1 MDEVFPNKVDRAF
14 LHHSLEKL
22 EMNYEMIKFSE
33 AGIMLLRN
41 NPHILFAPNTSAKVQ
56 SVIANA
62 NESFAIV
69 DTITN
74 YAQHWLANSERLR
87 SSVIRSKSFQSSY
100 IFSQS
105 IAKKDELCD
114 QLFFMSSFTCLLRK
128 TGLSGGK
135 KTTVVEK
142 SQIPTWLEESKKKA
156 TNLFEILELKLD
168 RIDEA
173 ANRWLSFSTN
183 VSLNVWKGFK
193 TEYDAESYFKTKA
206 YHEKV
211 GVLAIVAFE
220 TDEKGDL
227 GSNVRYKI
235 RQNSTLIAS
244 PTHEEL
250 PPFWTPTMRPDMI
263 AVRKYFI
270 NGFVIIQDI
279 IERSIMEVVTN
290 KTIKEPG
297 LHLATFPVPCN
308 TRDHFL
314 FTVSYVMP
322 LCMTVAWAY
331 SVAMLVQ
338 YIVYE
343 KEQGLKEVTR
353 LMGLSNAVHWVAW
366 FISAFIQM
374 QVIAVLTTLILKL
387 GNVLP
392 QSNFFL
398 IWAFLTLYNIAN
410 IMFSFLVSVLY
421 SKAKVA
427 AACAG
432 IIYFLTYVPYL
443 YLSIMEDSHLLGRK
457 VSRYSKY
464 MASLCSTT
472 AFGLG
477 AKYFAVYEVQGTGVQ
492 LENLGYSPFQNDTFN
507 LADVVKM
514 MIIDSVLYALLAWYI
529 EAVFP
534 GNFGL
539 PRPVYF
545 PFTKSYWFP
554 KRRKSLGTSEAA
566 IKDGYLDNNHVPET
580 DLDETENRILEEEPT
595 DLQLGVSI
603 KNLSKSFKLNL
614 KPAVDNL
621 SLNLYQ
627 SQITALLGH
636 NGAGKTT
643 TMSILTGMIPASS
656 GTASVYGNNIQDGM
670 DLIRKSLGM
679 CPQHNVLFESLTVEE
694 HLWFYASLKGM
705 SNNDIYYAVNTLLR
719 DIGME
724 LKRVDLVDSLSGGMK
739 RKLSVAIA
747 FIGNAK
753 LVILD
758 EPTAGVD
765 PYARRA
771 IWDLIL
777 KFKKGRTI
785 LLSTHFME
793 EADFLADR
801 IAIMSSGKLRCC
813 GSSMYLK
820 CNYGSGYHLTLVKDR
835 QRVTKEHT
843 PLASQRQIST
853 ISESN
858 YTIDSDLNGNSASG
872 DSSICS
878 STLSGSI
885 VAFIAKF
892 IQGVYLDWESSR
904 EISFTLPYAQRS
916 KFSQLLEALQQSTS
930 QLGILSFGV
939 RDTSLEEVFIKAICD
954 SQATINSSKEERY
967 KQIFNWFHRRT
978 AKLTSPI
985 TSTATSPVDSSKT
998 APEASNGHL
1007 TTPKKKIAI
1016 FVTTPDSQA
1025 ESSLNGTVNDEVCG
1039 ETPNK
1044 ELRRGNSFTELCHK
1058 VKGYPSLGMFSN
1070 VAFSP

>member
-1 MDEVFPNKVDRAF
+1 M
-14 LHHSLEKL
+14 H
-22 EMNYEMIKFSE
+22 YEMIKFSE
-33 AGIMLLRN
+33 AGIFLLRN
-41 NPHILFAPNTSAKVQ
+41 NPHILFAPNTSEKVQ
-56 SVIANA
+56 AIVENA
-62 NESFAIV
+62 NRSFAMV
-69 DTITN
+69 DTVTH
-74 YAQHWLANSERLR
+74 YAQIWLETSQRLR
-87 SSVIRSKSFQSSY
+87 KSVVQSKSFQTSY
-100 IFSQS
+100 IFSES
-105 IAKKDELCD
+105 VKKRDQICD
-114 QLFFMSSFTCLLRK
+114 QLFFMTSITCLMRK
-128 TGLSGGK
+128 SGLSGSRNSK
-135 KTTVVEK
+135 DDDTSSSK
-142 SQIPTWLEESKKKA
+142 SMPKWLEESKQKA
-156 TNLFEILELKLD
+156 RNFFEVLEFKLD
-168 RIDEA
+168 QIDEA
-173 ANRWLSFSTN
+173 ANRWLSISSN
-183 VSLNVWKGFK
+183 VSLNIWKGFESERK
-193 TEYDAESYFKTKA
+193 AESWFKHEA
-206 YHEKV
+206 YKQQV
-211 GVLAIVAFE
+211 GVLAIVSFE
-220 TDEKGDL
+220 TDKNGDI
-227 GSNVRYKI
+227 GSNVKYKI

-250 PPFWTPTMRPDMI
+250 PNFWTPTIRADMAI
-263 AVRKYFI
+263 ARKYFI

-279 IERSIMEVVTN
+279 VERSIIEVVTN
-290 KTIKEPG
+290 RTIKEPG
-297 LHLATFPVPCN
+297 LHLTTFPVPCN

-374 QVIAVLTTLILKL
+374 QVIAVVTSLILKL
-387 GNVLP
+387 GSVLP

-398 IWAFLTLYNIAN
+398 IWGFLSLYNIAN

-443 YLSIMEDSHLLGRK
+443 YLSIMEDSHMLGRK
-457 VSRYSKY
+457 VSPRSKY
-464 MASLCSTT
+464 IASLCSTT

-492 LENLGYSPFQNDTFN
+492 LANLGYSPFQNDQFN
-507 LADVVKM
+507 LTDVVKM
-514 MIIDSVLYALLAWYI
+514 MIVDSILYALLAWYI

-534 GNFGL
+534 GKYGL

-545 PFTKSYWFP
+545 PFMKSYWIP
-554 KRRKSLGTSEAA
+554 KRRKSWSIGSEAS
-566 IKDGYLDNNHVPET
+566 PEHDHCNGCT
-580 DLDETENRILEEEPT
+580 DESEEKLNDTRILEDEPV

-603 KNLSKSFKLNL
+603 KNLSKSFKQNF

-656 GTASVYGNNIQDGM
+656 GTASIYGNNIQDGM

-705 SNNDIYYAVNTLLR
+705 SSNDIYYAVNTLLR

-785 LLSTHFME
+785 LLSTHFMD

-801 IAIMSSGKLRCC
+801 IAIMSTGKLRCC

-820 CNYGSGYHLTLVKDR
+820 CNYGSGYHLTLVKDKSKDTAKDGKD
-835 QRVTKEHT
+835 QT
-843 PLASQRQIST
+843 PIASQRHTST
-853 ISESN
+853 ATTSSN
-858 YTIDSDLNGNSASG
+858 NTIDSVSM
-872 DSSICS
+872 DSSVS
-878 STLSGSI
+878 ALTWSGSI
-885 VAFIAKF
+885 STFIGKY
-892 IQGVYLDWESSR
+892 IEGVYLDWESSR
-904 EISFTLPYAQRS
+904 ELSFTLPYTQRQ
-916 KFSQLLEALQQSTS
+916 KFSILLEALQNTTS
-930 QLGILSFGV
+930 QLGITSFGV
-939 RDTSLEEVFIKAICD
+939 RDTSLEEVFIKAIFD
-954 SQATINSSKEERY
+954 SSVAIHPNKQERY

-978 AKLTSPI
+978 AKLTAPI
-985 TSTATSPVDSSKT
+985 TSSGASPDTSKLEHGQLNGLATSKM
-998 APEASNGHL
+998 NGNGG
-1007 TTPKKKIAI
+1007 TGNSIPIV
-1016 FVTTPDSQA
+1016 VTTPNERQGECMNGRAVPTDLDLTSSSHDSRLRTI
-1025 ESSLNGTVNDEVCG
+1025 SLS
-1039 ETPNK
+1039 TPIR
-1044 ELRRGNSFTELCHK
+1044 ELKRGNSFTDLCAQMK
-1058 VKGYPSLGMFSN
+1058 EYPVFSEYIL
-1070 VAFSP
+1070 S